1 MMKLAV
7 VLRRHPRLALAAA
20 LLLGL
25 AATGAALTRSPTP
38 APAPAATPP
47 AAALTVSVTRPR
59 TQHWPMTISANGSI
73 TAWQEAVVGAEIG
86 GLRLTEL
93 RVEIGDRV
101 SKGEILAR
109 LQDDTVRA
117 ELAQTAAS
125 LEEAQAALQEATAN
139 ADRARRVQGKG
150 TLSEQQATAYLV
162 AEKAAKARV
171 AGLQAAVQNARLR
184 PAQTRIAAPDD
195 GTITHR
201 LATLGAVV
209 QTGDELFRLNRGD
222 RLEWRAELPAAELAQ
237 IRPGMPVRL
246 TTNAEQILDGTVRRI
261 APTLDAASRTGL
273 VYVDLAAHP
282 DIRAGM
288 FAHGDI
294 ALGQA
299 AVVTVPQRALLLRD
313 GFHYLFLLADDQSLT
328 QLKVTT
334 GARRGDEIA
343 ILSPLPSDARVV
355 DSGVGFLNDG
365 DRVRVSTLGTS
376 AAVGTGA

>member
-7 VLRRHPRLALAAA
+7 VLHRHPRLTLATL

-25 AATGAALTRSPTP
+25 AATGAALT
-38 APAPAATPP
+38 
-47 AAALTVSVTRPR
+47 VSVTRPR
-59 TQHWPMTISANGSI
+59 TQRWPMTLSANGSI

-93 RVEIGDRV
+93 RGEVGDRV
-101 SKGEILAR
+101 SKGQLLAR
-109 LQDDTVRA
+109 LQDATVRA
-117 ELAQTAAS
+117 ELAQTQAS
-125 LEEAQAALQEATAN
+125 LAEAQAAWQEATAN

-162 AEKAAKARV
+162 AEKAAQARV
-171 AGLQAAVQNARLR
+171 AGLQAAVENARLR
-184 PAQTRIAAPDD
+184 LAQTRILAPDD
-195 GTITHR
+195 GTLTQR

-237 IRPGMPVRL
+237 IHPGMSAQLSTSAGQPL
-246 TTNAEQILDGTVRRI
+246 TGTVRRV
-261 APTLDAASRTGL
+261 APTLDTLSRIGL
-273 VYVDLAAHP
+273 VYVDLAATPHA
-282 DIRAGM
+282 RAGM
-288 FAHGDI
+288 FAHGEI

-299 AVVTVPQRALLLRD
+299 EVVTVPQRALLLRD

-343 ILSPLPSDARVV
+343 ILSPLPSDAQVV

-365 DRVRVSTLGTS
+365 DRVRVSALGTS
-376 AAVGTGA
+376 AASGTGA

>member
-7 VLRRHPRLALAAA
+7 VLHRHPRLTLATL

-38 APAPAATPP
+38 APAATAD

-59 TQHWPMTISANGSI
+59 TQRWPMTLSANGSI

-93 RVEIGDRV
+93 RGEVGDRV
-101 SKGEILAR
+101 SKGQLLAR
-109 LQDDTVRA
+109 LQDATVRA
-117 ELAQTAAS
+117 ELAQTQAS
-125 LEEAQAALQEATAN
+125 LAEAQAAWQEATAN

-162 AEKAAKARV
+162 AEKAAQARV
-171 AGLQAAVQNARLR
+171 AGLQAAVENARLR
-184 PAQTRIAAPDD
+184 LAQTRILAPDD
-195 GTITHR
+195 GTLTQR

-237 IRPGMPVRL
+237 IHPGMSAQLSTSAGQPL
-246 TTNAEQILDGTVRRI
+246 TGTVRRV
-261 APTLDAASRTGL
+261 APTLDTLSRIGL
-273 VYVDLAAHP
+273 VYVDLAATPHA
-282 DIRAGM
+282 RAGM
-288 FAHGDI
+288 FAHGEI

-299 AVVTVPQRALLLRD
+299 EVVTVPQRALLLRD

-343 ILSPLPSDARVV
+343 ILSPLPSDAQVV

-365 DRVRVSTLGTS
+365 DRVRVSALGTS
-376 AAVGTGA
+376 AASGTGA